1 MRAHV
6 GSHLRN
12 IGTLL
17 VLILSLAACAGA
29 SSATSPPAGSSP
41 SGTLEIH
48 AIDMGFDPSRLSVDK
63 PGRYAVMLVN
73 DGAIL
78 HDITFPDGTK
88 IVANRKETVMA
99 EVDVPE
105 RGLSFICS
113 VPGHADAGMKGT
125 IVVDGNT
132 GDATTPDGHS

>member
-1 MRAHV
+1 M
-6 GSHLRN
+6 
-12 IGTLL
+12 
-17 VLILSLAACAGA
+17 
-29 SSATSPPAGSSP
+29 
-41 SGTLEIH
+41 LEIH
-48 AIDMGFDPSRLSVDK
+48 AVDMGFNPGTLNVEK
-63 PGRYAVMLVN
+63 PGRYAVTLVN

-105 RGLSFICS
+105 RGLSFVCS

-125 IVVDGNT
+125 ISVDGNT
-132 GDATTPDGHS
+132 GDATKAGGHS